1 MMMTI
6 PGMQQKTTTIGT
18 TIAAIIPAAKP
29 AEIPIKSQHIKCRC
43 NIKERGQLE
52 VYSYTLFVKLLTS
65 TGHSHI
71 LRMVAVV
78 GPIRIM

>member
-1 MMMTI
+1 MMMVI
-6 PGMQQKTTTIGT
+6 PGMQQKTTTMGT
-18 TIAAIIPAAKP
+18 TIAAIIAAAKP
-29 AEIPIKSQHIKCRC
+29 AEIPIKSQHVKCQC
-43 NIKERGQLE
+43 NNI
-52 VYSYTLFVKLLTS
+52 SCTLFVKLLTS